1 MDAGIATQVMTTTTN
16 QLVFEMSSLIITAVF
31 GTVGYYVKKF
41 LATNEFVKKYNLDN
55 EKTERLLANAL
66 AYAEAKAKE
75 KTESEI
81 NKRQFAVSYL
91 EKISPETIAKHGDKL
106 ELMLD
111 RKFEQLNQQFVSTP
125 VPVAV
130 TDARIQG

>member
-16 QLVFEMSSLIITAVF
+16 QLVFEMSSLIITAIF
-31 GTVGYYVKKF
+31 GAVGYYVKKF
-41 LATNEFVKKYNLDN
+41 LTTNEFVKKYNLDN

-125 VPVAV
+125 VPV

>member
-16 QLVFEMSSLIITAVF
+16 QLVFEMSSLIITAIF

-125 VPVAV
+125 VPV

>member
-1 MDAGIATQVMTTTTN
+1 MDANIASQVMTTTTN
-16 QLVFEMSSLIITAVF
+16 QLVFELSSLIITAVF
-31 GTVGYYVKKF
+31 GIVGYYVKKF
-41 LATNEFVKKYNLDN
+41 LVTNEFVKKYNLDN

>member
-1 MDAGIATQVMTTTTN
+1 MTSKEIMQKAINTYGVEN
-16 QLVFEMSSLIITAVF
+16 QMIKTVEELSELSQALCKSLI
-31 GTVGYYVKKF
+31 
-41 LATNEFVKKYNLDN
+41 
-55 EKTERLLANAL
+55 RLN
-66 AYAEAKAKE
+66 YTKE

-106 ELMLD
+106 EIMLD

-125 VPVAV
+125 VPV